1 MIPNKC
7 KCNWYPY
14 VARITDYVWG
24 HTLGY
29 YVTCENCGHQSRI
42 ASTAEEAVI
51 AWNEEEE
58 HKC

>member
-1 MIPNKC
+1 MKTNKC

-14 VARITDYVWG
+14 ITRITDYMWG

-29 YVTCENCGHQSRI
+29 YVVCENCGHQGRI
-42 ASTAEEAVI
+42 ASTSDEAVI

-58 HKC
+58 NKC